1 MRTNVELDD
10 RLVDEALRLSRAKTK
25 KAVIH
30 EALKEFIE
38 NRKRHN
44 LLDLAGK
51 IKFAD
56 HYDYKTMRKGK

>member
-1 MRTNVELDD
+1 MRTTVELDD
-10 RLVDEALRLSRAKTK
+10 KLVDEALRLSRAKTK

-38 NRKRHN
+38 NRRRHN

-51 IKFAD
+51 IRFAD
-56 HYDYKTMRKGK
+56 NYDYKAMRKGK

>member
-1 MRTNVELDD
+1 MRTTVELDD

-25 KAVIH
+25 KAVIN
-30 EALKEFIE
+30 EALKEFVE

-51 IKFAD
+51 IRFAD
-56 HYDYKTMRKGK
+56 NYDYKAMRKSR